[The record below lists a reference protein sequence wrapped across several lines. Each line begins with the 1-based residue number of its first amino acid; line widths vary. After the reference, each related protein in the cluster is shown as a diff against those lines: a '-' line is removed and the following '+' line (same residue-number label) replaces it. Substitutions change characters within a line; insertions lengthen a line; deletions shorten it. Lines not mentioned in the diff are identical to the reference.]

1 MSGRIRIVALSAGA
15 ALLAPLVFVGIIVLR
30 KADRRFSV
38 HARVWGKR
46 LRNEIGRW
54 H

>member
-1 MSGRIRIVALSAGA
+1 MSGRVRIAALSAGA

-38 HARVWGKR
+38 HSQVWSKR
-46 LRNEIGRW
+46 LRNEIARW